1 MCSLANFFN
10 SKPPVASVDLLF
22 LIESNVRWFLLK
34 RVDIVIVRVIYTLLV
49 ETISTRFYWLTY
61 RNQKLLQN
69 EPLPQRL
76 FDLILGFWQSFFF
89 DILIANISWTVAQFL
104 IRHNIFW
111 KTVIKTFRSIYVNC
125 LNTLRFLAEVS
136 TKLQKMHFFG

>member
-76 FDLILGFWQSFFF
+76 FDLILGFWQSFF

-111 KTVIKTFRSIYVNC
+111 KTVTKTFRSIYVNC